1 MADTQDVLDRDQ
13 AQAAFWTLPRW
24 INTPLKWLQIAL
36 GGAAGVSGMA
46 LSMSSLPGTS
56 LWIIPG
62 FITGFVVIY
71 LSLLAHE
78 LGHLLGARWSG
89 MVALRMRVGRLDIR
103 LLRNGWKAGWPPRGD
118 KHLGGFVLAFADPRG
133 AWRQQHLCFV
143 LGGPLANLLLA
154 AVTGLAALSMDSLVI
169 SGLLLALAACNACL
183 GIANLLP
190 VERTPLVSDG
200 LWLLRWWRG
209 IDVDHP
215 KLAFARLMGLAC
227 AGLCADEVP
236 GTDLRLLDA
245 QDQPMPLVAL
255 YIRLKAL
262 LVQGRW
268 EEAAALDATFQAQR
282 TALPEAMQ
290 RPLYDLLRLIS
301 AELAFAQAMA
311 SRSAAGLFDELL
323 PPRLQR
329 EYTSLWARCL
339 ALRAALAGDDQACQ
353 QHLQRGLAH
362 AVCSPD
368 LSLEKEEQRLQQ
380 RMLQS
385 LLD

>member
-1 MADTQDVLDRDQ
+1 MADTQDVVDQ
-13 AQAAFWTLPRW
+13 DGEQASFWALPRW
-24 INTPLKWLQIAL
+24 INTPLKWLQVAL
-36 GGAAGVSGMA
+36 GAAAGVSGMA
-46 LSMSSLPGTS
+46 LSMLSLPES
-56 LWIIPG
+56 PVWIIPG
-62 FITGFVVIY
+62 FITGFAVIY
-71 LSLLAHE
+71 LTLFIHE
-78 LGHLLGARWSG
+78 LGHLLGARRGG

-103 LLRNGWKAGWPPRGD
+103 MQRNGFTLGWPPRSD
-118 KHLGGFVLAFADPRG
+118 RRLGGFVLAFADPRG
-133 AWRQQHLCFV
+133 SWRRQHIDFV
-143 LGGPLANLLLA
+143 VGGPLANLLFA
-154 AVTGLAALSMDSLVI
+154 ALTGLVSLWLDSMLI

-183 GIANLLP
+183 GVANLLP
-190 VERTPLVSDG
+190 VERMPLVSDG
-200 LWLLRWWRG
+200 LWVLRWWRG

-227 AGLCADEVP
+227 AGQCADEVP
-236 GTDLRLLDA
+236 GTDLRLLEA

-262 LVQGRW
+262 LVQGSW
-268 EEAAALDATFQAQR
+268 QEAAALEGTFQAQR

-290 RPLYDLLRLIS
+290 RPLYDMLKLMS
-301 AELAFAQAMA
+301 AELAFAQAMTN
-311 SRSAAGLFDELL
+311 RSAAGLFDELL

-329 EYTSLWARCL
+329 EYTSIWARCL

-362 AVCSPD
+362 AACSPD

-385 LLD
+385 LRD